1 MGGLLDR
8 LRARKLAQEEV
19 VLPADPVGYAA
30 AERAV
35 EVAQRELLQGQ
46 AAGRT
51 DLGLEIAALA
61 EARAVL
67 AGQAVEVFTVRCLAA
82 ERYEELVED
91 HPPTAQQRTQGWL
104 WNVDSFRPAL
114 LAAAVSTAEG
124 EPDLAELDWRQL
136 ARDGNLAAGELD
148 LLFYTAVQ
156 LNTRQPQV
164 STGKG

>member
-1 MGGLLDR
+1 MGLLDR

-19 VLPADPVGYAA
+19 VLPADPVGYAS

-35 EVAQRELLQGQ
+35 ERAERAVLQGQ

-51 DLGLEIAALA
+51 DLGPEIAALA
-61 EARAVL
+61 DARAVL
-67 AGQAVEVFTVRCLAA
+67 TDQPVEVFTVRCLAA

-91 HPPTAQQRTQGWL
+91 HPPTDPQRKQGWL

-136 ARDGNLAAGELD
+136 ARDGNLAVGELD